1 MKSKFLFTVAA
12 VCLFS
17 ATACDSLLDTEPTTS
32 ISNEVALE
40 DITGV
45 NAALI
50 GAYNSL
56 QGANLYGKVMVSYG
70 ELMADNVKI
79 SIVNRNEAVT
89 LYQNQLGQQLGIW
102 NDAYTAISRVN
113 NVLEVI
119 DDLPDATQAQK
130 DAVKAQ
136 SLFIRGLMY
145 FDLVR
150 VYARN
155 PRFDL
160 GNSMGVP
167 IVLTPTK
174 AVTPDLYPAR
184 NTVAEVYAQIEAD
197 LNAAVDLNVNGNIPY
212 RGSSLA
218 ARALLSR
225 VYLYQGKW
233 QQAID
238 AASTVISSGEFSL
251 LPGAQYA
258 SVFFNDGTDES
269 IFEIVNRSDDNPGI
283 SGAPSMYRQTRN
295 SDGTTNG
302 YGDFIATDDILAQFG
317 QDDVRGDLFESYVK
331 GSQNVMYT
339 LKYPDSKGLHVTN
352 IPVLRYAEIILNRA
366 EAYAQAGNAGA
377 ALADVN
383 MIRARAGIDPL
394 SGLSGSALIDAILHE
409 RRLELAFEGHRPFDL
424 ARNGMGFAKGLT
436 PSDCPA
442 TAQCLIPYDDP
453 RIIAPI
459 PTAQV
464 DVNPNMVQNPG
475 Y

>member
-1 MKSKFLFTVAA
+1 MKKKLILTLAA
-12 VCLFS
+12 VSMWS
-17 ATACDSLLDTEPTTS
+17 ATACDSLLNTEPTTS

-56 QGANLYGKVMVSYG
+56 QGVNLYGKNMIAYP
-70 ELMADNVKI
+70 ELLADNVKV

-89 LYQNQLGQQLGIW
+89 LYQNALGQQVGIW
-102 NDAYTAISRVN
+102 NDAYVAISRVN
-113 NVLEVI
+113 NILDVI

-136 SLFIRGLMY
+136 SFFIRGLMY

-150 VYARN
+150 IYSRN
-155 PRFDL
+155 QRFDL
-160 GNSMGVP
+160 GNTMGVP

-174 AVTPDLYPAR
+174 SVTPDLYPAR
-184 NTVAEVYAQIEAD
+184 STVAEVYAQIEAD
-197 LNAAVDLNVNGNIPY
+197 LNATVALNVNTNIPF
-212 RGSSLA
+212 RASSMA

-233 QQAID
+233 QQAVE
-238 AASTVISSGEFSL
+238 AATAVIGSGQFSL

-258 SVFFNDGTDES
+258 NVFLNDGTAES

-283 SGAPSMYRQTRN
+283 SGVASMYRQTRN
-295 SDGTTNG
+295 PDGTTNG
-302 YGDFIATDDILAQFG
+302 YGDFIATDDILAQFVPG
-317 QDDVRGDLFESYVK
+317 DVRGALFEPYVK

-339 LKYPDSKGLHVTN
+339 LKFPDSKGLHVTN
-352 IPVLRYAEIILNRA
+352 HPVIRYAEIILNRA
-366 EAYAQAGNAGA
+366 EAHAQAGNAAA
-377 ALADVN
+377 ALADLN
-383 MIRARAGIDPL
+383 LIRTRAGVTPL
-394 SGLSGSALIDAILHE
+394 SGLSGQALLTAILHE

-424 ARNGMGFAKGLT
+424 ARNGMGFPKGLT

-442 TAQCLIPYDDP
+442 TAECLIPFEDP

-459 PTAQV
+459 PAAQI
-464 DVNPNMVQNPG
+464 DVNPNMIQNPG